1 MTKTRKKALFFIQ
14 NGVGG
19 AERMTVNIQK
29 CLPAEEWEVTYCKVV
44 IPLILQSGR
53 IDNIIPAGVNITSIV
68 WSGQLSLL
76 RQMRKMIA
84 EVKPDVVFSSA
95 MHINQRLLL
104 ISKLFNNIK
113 FIVRNDNYLYTL
125 PWLKQKTLG
134 KLYKYAD
141 TVIAQTEEMAEE
153 LTAIRIP
160 SQKIVVVHN
169 MIDKERIDSLVKE
182 ASPYRNSDTIKF
194 VGVGRVAYEKG
205 FDLLI
210 EAFATVLKTK
220 PQSELF
226 IVGNTGYQ
234 GGNVYKGLLQRI
246 KEIGI
251 ANKVHFTGY
260 TDNPYK
266 YIKNADVFVLSSR
279 NEGLPNVLIEA
290 QYLGVPAAAF
300 KCIPIIERIVANNVN
315 GFLAD
320 KESVESLSKAM
331 LAAYDLNKIKPT
343 YHGTSNDDICS
354 IFNS

>member
-1 MTKTRKKALFFIQ
+1 MTKTKKKALFFIQ

-19 AERMTVNIQK
+19 AERMTVNIQR
-29 CLPAEEWEVTYCKVV
+29 CLSEEEWEVIYCKVV
-44 IPLILQSGR
+44 IPMTLQSGR
-53 IDNIIPAGVNITSIV
+53 IDNIIPQGVGITSIA

-76 RQMRKMIA
+76 RQMYRVIA
-84 EVKPDVVFSSA
+84 SEKPDVVFSSA

-104 ISKLFNNIK
+104 LSKLFRNIK

-125 PWLKQKTLG
+125 PRLKQKTLQIS
-134 KLYKYAD
+134 YKNAD
-141 TVIAQTEEMAEE
+141 VVIAQTEEMAEE
-153 LTAIRIP
+153 LTAIGIP

-169 MIDKERIDSLVKE
+169 MIYKERIDSLVKE

-210 EAFATVLKTK
+210 EAFARVLKTK

-234 GGNVYKGLLQRI
+234 GGNVYEKLLQQI
-246 KEIGI
+246 NEYGI
-251 ANKVHFTGY
+251 SDKVHFTGY
-260 TDNPYK
+260 TENPYK

-300 KCIPIIERIVANNVN
+300 KCIPIIERIVANSVN

-320 KESVESLSKAM
+320 KENVESLSKAM
-331 LAAYDLNKIKPT
+331 LAAYDLKKITPT
-343 YHGTSNDDICS
+343 YQGTSKDDILS
-354 IFNS
+354 IFKA